1 MSLKYRLLLY
11 INLLLLIVIFIGI
24 SIVVTSAQNN
34 VRQEIISTQS
44 LAVFAIENGIK
55 KNPEIYLFQEEG
67 NTLGLANLNEL
78 RHLKIQFFDSTNQ
91 LRDQSSSDLTTL
103 NLPPNWFIS
112 IMENFSTT
120 LPEKKINI
128 MIRGKNSGYVLI
140 NPEPLY
146 EYSEIW
152 QQIEYGFFIILLFF
166 GLVNILIFIVFYHTL
181 KPINLIIDGFR
192 KLEDENYK
200 AKIKKINILEF
211 NLIGQNFNKMVKKL
225 REGNNKIHKLSQ
237 DLINIQEQ
245 EKKELAINLHD
256 ELGQSITAIQA
267 EAASIKKNK
276 NEESRV
282 LAMNSIIDISK
293 NMMFSTRALIKKLSL
308 GILEEMGFE
317 IAINDLIDSWSKRY
331 PKTFVNYFY
340 DKNLNELIPSPFE
353 GHIYRIIQEAL
364 TNISKHSNP
373 KKINISLR
381 SNKSKKEI
389 EIKIINDGVKKNFN
403 TKNGIGILGMKERVS
418 QMNGRIIFK
427 KKNNFEIQIILK
439 AKS

>member
-211 NLIGQNFNKMVKKL
+211 E
-225 REGNNKIHKLSQ
+225 RLSTIVT
-237 DLINIQEQ
+237 L
-245 EKKELAINLHD
+245 
-256 ELGQSITAIQA
+256 
-267 EAASIKKNK
+267 
-276 NEESRV
+276 
-282 LAMNSIIDISK
+282 
-293 NMMFSTRALIKKLSL
+293 
-308 GILEEMGFE
+308 
-317 IAINDLIDSWSKRY
+317 
-331 PKTFVNYFY
+331 
-340 DKNLNELIPSPFE
+340 
-353 GHIYRIIQEAL
+353 
-364 TNISKHSNP
+364 
-373 KKINISLR
+373 
-381 SNKSKKEI
+381 
-389 EIKIINDGVKKNFN
+389 
-403 TKNGIGILGMKERVS
+403 
-418 QMNGRIIFK
+418 
-427 KKNNFEIQIILK
+427 
-439 AKS
+439 

>member
-152 QQIEYGFFIILLFF
+152 QQIEYGFF
-166 GLVNILIFIVFYHTL
+166 
-181 KPINLIIDGFR
+181 
-192 KLEDENYK
+192 
-200 AKIKKINILEF
+200 
-211 NLIGQNFNKMVKKL
+211 
-225 REGNNKIHKLSQ
+225 
-237 DLINIQEQ
+237 
-245 EKKELAINLHD
+245 
-256 ELGQSITAIQA
+256 
-267 EAASIKKNK
+267 
-276 NEESRV
+276 
-282 LAMNSIIDISK
+282 
-293 NMMFSTRALIKKLSL
+293 TR
-308 GILEEMGFE
+308 
-317 IAINDLIDSWSKRY
+317 
-331 PKTFVNYFY
+331 P
-340 DKNLNELIPSPFE
+340 
-353 GHIYRIIQEAL
+353 
-364 TNISKHSNP
+364 
-373 KKINISLR
+373 
-381 SNKSKKEI
+381 
-389 EIKIINDGVKKNFN
+389 
-403 TKNGIGILGMKERVS
+403 
-418 QMNGRIIFK
+418 
-427 KKNNFEIQIILK
+427 
-439 AKS
+439 